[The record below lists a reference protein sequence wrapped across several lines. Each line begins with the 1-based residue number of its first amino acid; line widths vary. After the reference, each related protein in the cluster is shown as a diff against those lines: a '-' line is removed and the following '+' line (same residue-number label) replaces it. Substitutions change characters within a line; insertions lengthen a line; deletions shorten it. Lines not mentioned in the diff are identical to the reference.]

1 MELGLRLMTDLESS
15 TCIIWTLRGKEGGK
29 KGSICCLG
37 DGVNP
42 QQGQSPV

>member
-1 MELGLRLMTDLESS
+1 MELGLRLGTDLESS

-29 KGSICCLG
+29 KGSICGLVA
-37 DGVNP
+37 GVSP